1 MRSGC
6 VQNCLICNRI
16 NEAVL
21 VEEDIG
27 DAQRMR
33 PLLKNAQ
40 IVFNLAGE
48 VSHTHSM
55 DFPER
60 DLEINARAQ
69 LSFINECAREA
80 PGIRVIYAS
89 TRQVYG
95 RPKYLPVDESH
106 PVQPV
111 DVNGVNKYAAE
122 LY

>member
-1 MRSGC
+1 
-6 VQNCLICNRI
+6 
-16 NEAVL
+16 
-21 VEEDIG
+21 
-27 DAQRMR
+27 
-33 PLLKNAQ
+33 
-40 IVFNLAGE
+40 
-48 VSHTHSM
+48 M

-69 LSFINECAREA
+69 LSFTMECAREA
-80 PGIRVIYAS
+80 PGVRIIYAS

-122 LY
+122 LYHLMLTNAGTLDAGIVRLTNVYGPRMALSVPCQGVLSHFFLRIMLDQGIEVY